1 MHIINRD
8 RIKNY
13 SCRTSRELIDQ
24 KIIKIKEKMSIDSFE
39 MKPTLNNEE
48 IKVRKKLI

>member
-13 SCRTSRELIDQ
+13 SRTSRELIDQ